1 MPDLATIVAAPK
13 ALLHDHLDGGLRPAT
28 VIDLAAEYGYDDLP
42 TTDVD
47 ELSAWFRRGADRK
60 SLELYLET
68 FAHTF
73 GVMQE
78 PDAIARVASECAQDL
93 AADGVVYA
101 EVRMAPELC
110 TDRGLTLDEAV
121 EAMLEGSGS
130 DRRSGRGGHP
140 IVMKLL
146 VTAMRQAARSVEV
159 AECAV
164 RWRDAGVV
172 GFDIAGPEAGYRPT
186 RHLDAFDLVRRENF
200 HITIHAGESFG
211 LPSIW
216 EALQFCGAERLGHG
230 VRIVDDITVRD
241 DGSVQLGRLAA
252 FVRDRRVPLEM
263 CPSSNVHSG
272 AAPSIEEH
280 PIDLLRRLR
289 FRVTLNTDNRLMS
302 GVSLSSEF
310 AALDEAFGIGLGEME
325 WLTIN
330 AMKSA
335 FAPFDERM
343 RIINEVVKPGYAR
356 LRADEARV
364 VTAEAPG
371 RPDGA
376 ASATHK
382 CPSASRMCGTRAM
395 PRMTA
400 ATTRRSPAGVASGRP
415 VGDAKRF
422 HHAACRRR
430 DHERAT
436 RRGATAE
443 RGLGQTGSRRA
454 PGSTSRPRR
463 RQSPWS
469 ESTTEPVAGAGRAS
483 HRRGRSRPDRPTSAR
498 STTTRGS

>member
-1 MPDLATIVAAPK
+1 MPSLATIAAAPK
-13 ALLHDHLDGGLRPAT
+13 AMLHDHLDGGLRPAT
-28 VIDLAAEYGYDDLP
+28 VIDLAAEYGYEGLP

-78 PDAIARVASECAQDL
+78 RDAIVRVSAECAQDL

-110 TDRGLTLDEAV
+110 TNKGLTLDEAV
-121 EAMLEGSGS
+121 EAMLEGFRVGS
-130 DRRSGRGGHP
+130 AKAAADGHP

-159 AECAV
+159 AECAI

-241 DGSVQLGRLAA
+241 DGTVELGRLAA

-263 CPSSNVHSG
+263 CPSSNIHTG
-272 AAPSIEEH
+272 AATSIAEH

-335 FAPFDERM
+335 FAPFDERI
-343 RIINEVVKPGYAR
+343 RIINEVVKPGYAH
-356 LRADEARV
+356 LRAEDLRV
-364 VTAEAPG
+364 VA
-371 RPDGA
+371 
-376 ASATHK
+376 
-382 CPSASRMCGTRAM
+382 
-395 PRMTA
+395 
-400 ATTRRSPAGVASGRP
+400 
-415 VGDAKRF
+415 
-422 HHAACRRR
+422 HA
-430 DHERAT
+430 
-436 RRGATAE
+436 
-443 RGLGQTGSRRA
+443 
-454 PGSTSRPRR
+454 
-463 RQSPWS
+463 
-469 ESTTEPVAGAGRAS
+469 
-483 HRRGRSRPDRPTSAR
+483 
-498 STTTRGS
+498 